1 MQLLLNRDKMI
12 VLIKLDRVTYEK
24 ISALVK
30 DGKYPSIESF
40 LDIAVKNQLLLE
52 GEEKTHA
59 TRQNISHDTGK
70 EKFSLSLPSQQ
81 PKTVPPPSPEES
93 IKNAPLW
100 GQINRLGP
108 AKFVLRIL
116 LNGLVSSDDNTLD
129 LKKFSAEV
137 AERATE
143 FRLFAKRKDKKSRVR
158 GEYLYVGFPK
168 KDPFSQQRFL
178 NYYVGKAPLQ
188 KWTDSVLLGLGL
200 ADIVEA
206 EDGSRVIG
214 ITDAGLKF
222 SMFNSPLIDEFLLK
236 EKQISLPF
244 SDEEISFLIDQIRSF
259 RPGEFEF
266 LKFVLTSI
274 RNGAD
279 IPTKLKDKVFDFL
292 KNKDLQIKLSEK
304 VAITMMVGAVGR
316 LVEMG
321 FIRIE
326 KEAQKSKYILTDKV
340 EALVGKF

>member
-1 MQLLLNRDKMI
+1 MI
-12 VLIKLDRVTYEK
+12 VLVKLDRATYEK
-24 ISALVK
+24 INALVK

-40 LDIAVKNQLLLE
+40 LDIAVRNQLLLE
-52 GEEKTHA
+52 GEEKTQNA
-59 TRQNISHDTGK
+59 TKRNISYDTEK
-70 EKFSLSLPSQQ
+70 EKFSLSLPRQQ
-81 PKTVPPPSPEES
+81 PRTIAPPSVEET

-100 GQINRLGP
+100 GQVNRLGP
-108 AKFVLRIL
+108 AKFVLRLL
-116 LNGLVSSDDNTLD
+116 LNGLVSLDDNTLD
-129 LKKFSAEV
+129 LKRFSAEV

-143 FRLFAKRKDKKSRVR
+143 FRLFAKRKDKKNRVR

-214 ITDAGLKF
+214 LTEAGLKF
-222 SMFNSPLIDEFLLK
+222 SMLNSPLIDEFFSK

-244 SDEEISFLIDQIRSF
+244 SDEETSFLIDQIKSF

-279 IPTKLKDKVFDFL
+279 TPTKLKDKVFDFL

-304 VAITMMVGAVGR
+304 IAITMMVGAVGR

-321 FIRIE
+321 FIKIE

-340 EALVGKF
+340 EALIGKFQSFS